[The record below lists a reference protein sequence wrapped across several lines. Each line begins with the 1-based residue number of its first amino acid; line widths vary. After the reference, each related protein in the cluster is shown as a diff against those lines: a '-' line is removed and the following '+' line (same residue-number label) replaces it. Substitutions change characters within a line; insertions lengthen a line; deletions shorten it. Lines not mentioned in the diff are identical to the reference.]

1 MTLSSILWGYQ
12 SENNIESFV
21 SKNNINEEEE
31 EEEEE
36 EKEKNLEGEES
47 DVGLGAR
54 KSLSMMEWNLFSE
67 SCAMFAS

>member
-1 MTLSSILWGYQ
+1 M
-12 SENNIESFV
+12 
-21 SKNNINEEEE
+21 SKNNINEEEEE

-47 DVGLGAR
+47 DVDLGAR

-67 SCAMFAS
+67 SCTMFAS